1 MRGFFLGKDSYFLSK
16 RLLSTKAERFVPK
29 SGTYPKGFVVGGSH
43 VAIKKNGDLD
53 LAILANKG
61 SNPAIA
67 AGLFT
72 TNKFKA
78 APVQLCTEILKEK
91 GGENINS
98 LIINSGNANAVTGS
112 EGMED
117 AEKMIAV
124 TDSELGNALRSTLV
138 MSTGVIGN
146 PLPIDKIVN
155 GIPKLAK
162 EELGNSHEHWVRCA
176 TAICTTD
183 TFPKLISKQFD
194 IEGRTYSLTGVAKGA
209 GMICPNLAT
218 LLGFFATDAPVTSN
232 CLSRIMDHAVN
243 RSFNCIAVDTD
254 MSTNDTIIGIA
265 NGEAG
270 GSVIDCVEECAEL
283 YKILQDE
290 VSDLAQKL
298 AQLVVRDGEGA
309 TKFVTIKVKDALSFD
324 DAKAVASTVA
334 NSSLFKTAMYGEDAN
349 WGRILC
355 AIGYSQVDS
364 PYSII
369 PQKTSVSFVPSDGSL
384 KLALLVDGE
393 PVAVD
398 EARASEI
405 LAAEDLEVEIN
416 LGTEGGQECSFWT
429 CDLSHDYVT
438 INGSY
443 RS

>member
-1 MRGFFLGKDSYFLSK
+1 MRGTFLTKSPFFLSK
-16 RLLSTKAERFVPK
+16 RPLSNKAERFVPK
-29 SGTYPKGFVVGGSH
+29 SGTYPKGFLVGGSH
-43 VAIKKNGDLD
+43 AGIKKNGNLD

-61 SNPAIA
+61 RNPAIA

-78 APVQLCTEILKEK
+78 APVQLCSQILKEK

-98 LIINSGNANAVTGS
+98 LVINSGNANALTGS
-112 EGMED
+112 KGMED
-117 AEKMIAV
+117 AEKMAMV
-124 TDSELGNALRSTLV
+124 TDSELGNVSRSTLV

-146 PLPIDKIVN
+146 PLPIDKIIN
-155 GIPKLAK
+155 EIPKLAGQK
-162 EELGNSHEHWVRCA
+162 LGDSHEHWLRCA
-176 TAICTTD
+176 SAICTTD

-194 IEGRTYSLTGVAKGA
+194 IKGSTYTLTGIAKGA
-209 GMICPNLAT
+209 GMICPNMAT
-218 LLGFFATDAPVTSN
+218 LLGFFATDAPVSSN
-232 CLSRIMDHAVN
+232 CLSRILDHAVN

-254 MSTNDTIIGIA
+254 MSTNDTIIAIA

-270 GSVIDCVEECAEL
+270 GTVIDCVEECAEL

-290 VSDLAQKL
+290 VADLALKL

-324 DAKAVASTVA
+324 DAKSVASTVA

-355 AIGYSQVDS
+355 AIGYSQVGSADS
-364 PYSII
+364 IVT
-369 PQKTSVSFVPSDGSL
+369 QKASVSFVPSDGSL

-398 EARASEI
+398 EARASDV
-405 LAAEDLEVEIN
+405 LAAEDLEVEIS